1 MNYMVTYPQKKY
13 IGW

>member
-1 MNYMVTYPQKKY
+1 MSYMSTYPQKKY